1 MTLSQFIQRYAKAAY
16 LRYCEQ
22 NHITP
27 EIDIAIKEPKLC
39 ALVKPALETEIKKK
53 YN

>member
-1 MTLSQFIQRYAKAAY
+1 MTLSQFIERYAKDAY

-27 EIDIAIKEPKLC
+27 EIDTVIKEPKLC
-39 ALVKPALETEIKKK
+39 ALVKPALDSKPKKP